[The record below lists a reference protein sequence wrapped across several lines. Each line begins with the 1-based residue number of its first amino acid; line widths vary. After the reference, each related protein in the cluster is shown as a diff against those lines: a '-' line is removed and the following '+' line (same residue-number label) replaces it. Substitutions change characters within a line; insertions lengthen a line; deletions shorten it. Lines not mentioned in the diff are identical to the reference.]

1 MSSSPTQAP
10 DDPDFRKL
18 QQLVATLLG
27 QARRAHPLG
36 VTAYTPAAFGEAYPA
51 LYLRDFTYM
60 AESAPEF
67 MPLEHVRAVIALLVR
82 HLSVEGL
89 CPERITNEGEVFY
102 VCHGG
107 RPATDSPL
115 FLAKLCQAYA
125 GNGGDPGFLAEVYP
139 ALVRTL
145 STVPTEPTSG
155 LVWIDP
161 STPHTAYGFTDTIAI
176 TGRHLFCSV
185 LLAEACGILA
195 GLAAQIG
202 RTADVAGHR
211 ARAERIRAGLSLLW
225 SPEHQLFFAGSRD
238 CRQADVWGSA
248 YACVTGAL
256 EPSRRQE
263 VARSLLAKRERFLLR
278 AQVRHLLTP
287 ENWQRR
293 VIEADWTAPGEFQ
306 NGAYWAT
313 ASGWMA
319 EVFESASPGAGVG
332 LLRELVADFNAH
344 GVWECIGP
352 DGYTRVAN
360 NLSSVCL
367 PYASWKKLRA

>member
-1 MSSSPTQAP
+1 MSKT
-10 DDPDFRKL
+10 
-18 QQLVATLLG
+18 
-27 QARRAHPLG
+27 
-36 VTAYTPAAFGEAYPA
+36 
-51 LYLRDFTYM
+51 
-60 AESAPEF
+60 
-67 MPLEHVRAVIALLVR
+67 
-82 HLSVEGL
+82 VE
-89 CPERITNEGEVFY
+89 
-102 VCHGG
+102 
-107 RPATDSPL
+107 D
-115 FLAKLCQAYA
+115 
-125 GNGGDPGFLAEVYP
+125 
-139 ALVRTL
+139 
-145 STVPTEPTSG
+145 
-155 LVWIDP
+155 
-161 STPHTAYGFTDTIAI
+161 
-176 TGRHLFCSV
+176 
-185 LLAEACGILA
+185 ILA
-195 GLAAQIG
+195 PKPE
-202 RTADVAGHR
+202 
-211 ARAERIRAGLSLLW
+211 ARPRI
-225 SPEHQLFFAGSRD
+225 
-238 CRQADVWGSA
+238 
-248 YACVTGAL
+248 YAGAL

-278 AQVRHLLTP
+278 AQVRHLLNP